1 MHKYEGIER
10 YLHING
16 YIEQLGEI
24 DVREQ
29 IDRNREEV
37 TSTNRKFC
45 HKILICFYSTLLR
58 IDPLIDHQ
66 QNNKWI
72 ALSHLF
78 ALSLTQSH
86 LVSLFI
92 PISLSITLNLS
103 FFVKLFISLSYTHSQ
118 LISLSLTQSHLVSLF
133 IPISLYYTQSLFL
146 CQTLYLSLI
155 HTLTINLSLFLSLAN
170 N

>member
-118 LISLSLTQSHLVSLF
+118 LISLSFSLQ
-133 IPISLYYTQSLFL
+133 P
-146 CQTLYLSLI
+146 
-155 HTLTINLSLFLSLAN
+155 TINLHLSLFFPPLSLSHSRTHIVSLYRHRQTQN
-170 N
+170 PLFSLSITM